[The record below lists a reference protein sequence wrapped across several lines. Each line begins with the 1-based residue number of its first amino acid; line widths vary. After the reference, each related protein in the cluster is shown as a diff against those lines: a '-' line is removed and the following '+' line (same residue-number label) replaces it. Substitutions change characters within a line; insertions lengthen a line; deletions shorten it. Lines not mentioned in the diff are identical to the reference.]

1 VRSAASKVDVNV
13 TVLGA
18 SGFVGKHLVAALRA
32 RGDQVRTASL
42 RDPGVAAAA
51 CAGAGAVVNL
61 AGENVAQRWT
71 PAVKERIRSSRVD
84 APRALLQALAK
95 LDDPPNAYVS
105 ASAIGYYGTSEDDTF
120 DETSGPGR
128 DFLAGV
134 CAEWEAEAQRAEAFG
149 ARVALVRTGLALG
162 TDGGALAK
170 LLPLFKLGAGGV
182 VASGRQWY
190 SWIHIADLV
199 GIYLAAIDGFAG
211 ALDGTAPNPV
221 RNAEFTTSFAR
232 ALHRPAFFP
241 VPGFALQ
248 LVLGEGALVVAEG
261 QRVLPARTTSLGYR
275 FRFATIDEAFT
286 DLFARAS

>member
-1 VRSAASKVDVNV
+1 MNV

-32 RGDQVRTASL
+32 RGDAVRTASL

-84 APRALLQALAK
+84 APRALVQALAK
-95 LDDPPNAYVS
+95 LDDPPKAYVS

-134 CAEWEAEAQRAEAFG
+134 CTEWEAEAQRAEAFG
-149 ARVALVRTGLALG
+149 ARVALVRTGLVLG

-199 GIYLAAIDGFAG
+199 GIYLAAVEGFAG
-211 ALDGTAPNPV
+211 PLDGTAPNPV
-221 RNAEFTTSFAR
+221 RNAEFTKSFAR
-232 ALHRPAFFP
+232 ALHRPALFP

-275 FRFATIDEAFT
+275 FRFETIDAAFT

>member
-1 VRSAASKVDVNV
+1 MNV

-32 RGDQVRTASL
+32 RGDAVRTASL

-84 APRALLQALAK
+84 APRALVQALAK
-95 LDDPPNAYVS
+95 LDDPPKAYVS

-134 CAEWEAEAQRAEAFG
+134 CTEWEAEAQRAEAFG

-199 GIYLAAIDGFAG
+199 GIYLAAVDGFAG
-211 ALDGTAPNPV
+211 PLDGTAPNPV
-221 RNAEFTTSFAR
+221 RNAEFTKSFAR
-232 ALHRPAFFP
+232 ALHRPALFP

-275 FRFATIDEAFT
+275 FRFETIDAAFA